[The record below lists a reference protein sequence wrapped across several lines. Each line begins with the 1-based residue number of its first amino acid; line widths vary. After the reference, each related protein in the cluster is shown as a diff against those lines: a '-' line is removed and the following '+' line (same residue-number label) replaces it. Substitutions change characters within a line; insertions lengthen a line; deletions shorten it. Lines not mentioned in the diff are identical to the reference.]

1 MIFKDI
7 SMNNRTPYT
16 VRRLRDEYVII
27 GKIILTDDYLK
38 WNRWEF
44 MSAVMKE
51 ARGHFNPDRASSL
64 YDILMRDAGLRPI
77 ENN

>member
-1 MIFKDI
+1 
-7 SMNNRTPYT
+7 
-16 VRRLRDEYVII
+16 
-27 GKIILTDDYLK
+27 
-38 WNRWEF
+38 